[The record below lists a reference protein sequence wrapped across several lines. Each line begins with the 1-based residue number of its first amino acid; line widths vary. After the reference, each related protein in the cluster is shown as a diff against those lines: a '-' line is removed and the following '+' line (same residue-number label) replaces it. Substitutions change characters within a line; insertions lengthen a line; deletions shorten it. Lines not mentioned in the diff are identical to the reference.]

1 MKNMKSV
8 FTLVIMLSLAIIP
21 WYAEAEDP
29 ITLRVLSYSTP
40 EASDYE
46 IYKAFRDEFSA
57 AHPDVIIEH
66 EGLESADCRTKLA
79 VEMAAGNPPDVAF
92 MALGLGR
99 EYSSKGLLLDL
110 LPYIEADPEWKSIYT
125 EAGLKGSIWDG
136 KLFLIPSHAH
146 MGGMFCNLEV
156 LKEVGF
162 DAPAKTWEELLA
174 QAKALKAIGKT
185 AFMTS
190 GKNFRYAW
198 FISQLMVRT
207 CGVDTMNELFLGSQK
222 TAWDDPKNG
231 FIDALAK
238 LEELVQAGGFP
249 SDVNGLDA
257 TVANMLFGDGQAA
270 YWYEGTWHIG
280 SFKANVSEE
289 FRDSLIWAPF
299 PTIEG
304 AKGDQ
309 DGGIGGPLLGWGVSS
324 KLEGRKKELAIEFV
338 RGVEG
343 RATATRHMVINNQP
357 TGTIPYDEAWES
369 MHPLLKS
376 SMEYYSKVVKKSA
389 YTTDVG
395 APSPVDNAIKKI
407 AVPAILEGTMTPEE
421 AAKEVNLRAVE
432 FWSAQK

>member
-1 MKNMKSV
+1 MKKMHTI
-8 FTLVIMLSLAIIP
+8 FTLLMVLSVLVIPGASWAD
-21 WYAEAEDP
+21 AP

-79 VEMAAGNPPDVAF
+79 VEMAAGNPPDVSF

-99 EYSSKGLLLDL
+99 EYASKGLLLNL

-125 EAGLKGSIWDG
+125 EAALKGSTWDG
-136 KLFLIPSHAH
+136 EFFLVPSHAH
-146 MGGMFCNLEV
+146 MGGMFVNLDV

-162 DAPAKTWEELLA
+162 DGPAKTWDELLA

-198 FISQLMVRT
+198 LISQFMVRT
-207 CGVDTMNELFLGSQK
+207 SGIDTMNELFLGSQK
-222 TAWDDPKNG
+222 TAWDDDPKNG

-257 TVANMLFGDGQAA
+257 TVANMLFGF
-270 YWYEGTWHIG
+270 IMP
-280 SFKANVSEE
+280 VSGHLPSIA
-289 FRDSLIWAPF
+289 RLYI
-299 PTIEG
+299 
-304 AKGDQ
+304 
-309 DGGIGGPLLGWGVSS
+309 
-324 KLEGRKKELAIEFV
+324 V
-338 RGVEG
+338 R
-343 RATATRHMVINNQP
+343 R
-357 TGTIPYDEAWES
+357 
-369 MHPLLKS
+369 
-376 SMEYYSKVVKKSA
+376 
-389 YTTDVG
+389 
-395 APSPVDNAIKKI
+395 
-407 AVPAILEGTMTPEE
+407 
-421 AAKEVNLRAVE
+421 
-432 FWSAQK
+432 